1 MNDVN
6 MKSVESMIKN
16 GTVLNDQTALA
27 NEMLYT
33 EPVGTKPDNDDASY
47 DVNDTSFRQRQGQI
61 QSLSDPGLVRMD
73 QYRQALT
80 DLHIQRRATPVV
92 PGQNYSVS
100 LYWNQVWAA
109 AEMKRRKNQRITKGA
124 GPMGGMLYHD
134 TGTGKT
140 NTALTILVDVSVFRS
155 HGGRAHSRSSLRQTW
170 NYPAAPPPQIIFL
183 YFLTCNAKVI
193 CANNCSTSIN
203 LTMSLISFVL
213 YKIRLV
219 L

>member
-1 MNDVN
+1 MNNVN
-6 MKSVESMIKN
+6 MKSVKSIIKN
-16 GTVLNDQTALA
+16 STVLNNQTALT

-33 EPVGTKPDNDDASY
+33 EPVRTKPDNDNASY
-47 DVNDTSFRQRQGQI
+47 DVNDTSFRQQQGQI

-92 PGQNYSVS
+92 PSQNYSVS

-124 GPMGGMLYHD
+124 GPIGSMLYHD

-155 HGGRAHSRSSLRQTW
+155 HGG
-170 NYPAAPPPQIIFL
+170 
-183 YFLTCNAKVI
+183 
-193 CANNCSTSIN
+193 
-203 LTMSLISFVL
+203 
-213 YKIRLV
+213 
-219 L
+219 